1 MLLRRYDHVGIRVTD
16 RDRAVRFYADLGFR
30 VLFDESLI
38 EHSALEL
45 INDAGVRL
53 NLIYNGVR
61 REGPANVLMDE
72 AEKWPGLTHVAFIVD
87 DMAATVA
94 ELAARG
100 VELTEGPVLIDERR
114 LICFVRDPDGNVVEF
129 DELRGSELRDR
140 GPAEPPPTQ
149 IVLGARAPAQVQRLE
164 RLLAR
169 LAIPYAAMSDAPHD
183 DAAPL
188 LADGDARFDEPT
200 AALLYVAR
208 RYGGEAWAPAAPA
221 PMAAVQSWVA
231 RADDLDLGALENA
244 LAERDWLALDRPT
257 VADFACAP
265 LLAANAPEL
274 ADFPRVRAWLARL
287 RPPAAT

>member
-16 RDRAVRFYADLGFR
+16 RDRAVRFYGVLGFR

-45 INDAGVRL
+45 INDSGVRL

-72 AEKWPGLTHVAFIVD
+72 PAKWPGLTHVAFIVD

-114 LICFVRDPDGNVVEF
+114 LICFIRDPDGNVVEF
-129 DELRGSELRDR
+129 DELRGTELRDR
-140 GPAEPPPTQ
+140 GDVEPAPAQ
-149 IVLGARAPAQVQRLE
+149 IVLGAQASAQVQRLE
-164 RLLAR
+164 RLLER
-169 LAIPYAAMSDAPHD
+169 LAIPYRTMPDASQLP
-183 DAAPL
+183 APL
-188 LADGDARFDEPT
+188 LADGGARFDEPL

-208 RYGGEAWAPAAPA
+208 RYGGEPWAPAAPA
-221 PMAAVQSWVA
+221 AMAAVHAWVA
-231 RADDLDLGALENA
+231 RADDLDLRALEDA
-244 LAERDWLALDRPT
+244 LAGRDWLALERPT

-265 LLAANAPEL
+265 LLPADAPEL
-274 ADFPRVRAWLARL
+274 ADFPRVRAWLTRL
-287 RPPAAT
+287 RPAAAT